1 MFEPDMTASW
11 MPFCSLRCKMADL
24 NRWFDEDIGLPVHAS
39 TDDEQDDGEPPPP
52 PTRREWS
59 FD

>member
-1 MFEPDMTASW
+1 MTASW